1 MGSDEED
8 QLVQGLRVKPN
19 SESELTAETGTGWG
33 GLWSGLA
40 KRLASRPR
48 AWVKD
53 EDYRWDP

>member
-1 MGSDEED
+1 M
-8 QLVQGLRVKPN
+8 QGLRVKPN

-53 EDYRWDP
+53 EDYRWDPQQA